1 MLKQNISNP
10 YNFQHLTHTGTHH
23 GKLLRTASEN
33 DMVIEF
39 SAIRAAQAPR
49 KELKGIRAD
58 SLHSKENSPLSQ
70 PPSPTRSRGRMSPS
84 PSSAGM
90 GRGIRTRFPT
100 TMDSKSVVHARSVQS
115 FQRVSSK
122 SFSSLTPPLSPPAR
136 RSSRAATTTSS
147 DYATTTPLSPTKLS
161 FSQTSNTPVSTPL
174 VNRFSAAFG
183 ASLPALDSSTVGN
196 AVTTP
201 DDTAYALGPP
211 THSSSCAP
219 LAGVPEEEDI
229 QQRLRASIGQWP
241 ATANPAMPD
250 TKSSSSS
257 SLSNYRNE
265 RLVACIKSSAS
276 ITRNASDPTLPL
288 SAGEVEEI
296 PNKRQT
302 LRFSKNISLMDYNWE
317 DDVDYCYEH
326 AAEADCAFDWD
337 RASNSE
343 DHVSSSTE
351 TVKTDGTPNSSFE
364 YAHTGSDR
372 SSLVANGSNG
382 TLLHG
387 SLPPSFLRKL
397 QLRQPST
404 GLDTPSPH
412 STLTSPLSDVVTP
425 SDSMLSSQVLTIASR
440 NSQSSAMS
448 NFSPALLIPQEYE
461 SRMSDADSFQEK
473 YCTTDDMKHPQYAI
487 YTPSLLH
494 REDSLCSTESPLS
507 NCNSRESII
516 VTRPSSIDPFHRS
529 TSSIGSLP
537 ELVYSRTTREKFE
550 VAADQLASH
559 LSHMTVGHSS
569 SESSLRN
576 ATEGHSL
583 RRLPSAVSISASI
596 SEEPEEFSMPM
607 PGISTSQTQRDRSN
621 SHPANRLLN
630 MASATVPTPVGR
642 SRSATVGGKSR
653 GSYSLFP
660 TATR

>member
-1 MLKQNISNP
+1 
-10 YNFQHLTHTGTHH
+10 
-23 GKLLRTASEN
+23 
-33 DMVIEF
+33 MVIEF

-70 PPSPTRSRGRMSPS
+70 PPSPTMSRGRMSPS
-84 PSSAGM
+84 PTSAGI
-90 GRGIRTRFPT
+90 GRGIGTRSPT
-100 TMDSKSVVHARSVQS
+100 AIDSKSGVHARSMQS

-122 SFSSLTPPLSPPAR
+122 SFSSLNPPLSPPAR

-147 DYATTTPLSPTKLS
+147 DYATTTSLSPTKLL
-161 FSQTSNTPVSTPL
+161 FSQTSNAPASTPL
-174 VNRFSAAFG
+174 VNRFSAASG
-183 ASLPALDSSTVGN
+183 ASLPTLDSSAVGN

-211 THSSSCAP
+211 THSPSCAP

-229 QQRLRASIGQWP
+229 QQRLPASVSQRP
-241 ATANPAMPD
+241 TTANTAMNTAKP
-250 TKSSSSS
+250 SSSSS
-257 SLSNYRNE
+257 SLSYRNE
-265 RLVACIKSSAS
+265 HVVACIKSHAS
-276 ITRNASDPTLPL
+276 ITRTASDPTLPL

-302 LRFSKNISLMDYNWE
+302 LRFSKNISFMNYNWE
-317 DDVDYCYEH
+317 DDIDYCYEH

-337 RASNSE
+337 RASNSDE
-343 DHVSSSTE
+343 HVSSSTE
-351 TVKTDGTPNSSFE
+351 TGKTDSIPNSSFE
-364 YAHTGSDR
+364 YANTESDGS
-372 SSLVANGSNG
+372 SFVANESNG
-382 TLLHG
+382 ALPHG
-387 SLPPSFLRKL
+387 SLSPSILRQL

-412 STLTSPLSDVVTP
+412 STMTSPLSDVVTP
-425 SDSMLSSQVLTIASR
+425 SDSMLSYQVLTIPAR
-440 NSQSSAMS
+440 NSQSSGMS
-448 NFSPALLIPQEYE
+448 NFSPGLLIPQDYE
-461 SRMSDADSFQEK
+461 SRMSDVDSFQEK
-473 YCTTDDMKHPQYAI
+473 YCTTDMKHPQYAI

-507 NCNSRESII
+507 NCNSRESIV

-537 ELVYSRTTREKFE
+537 ELVHSRTTREKLE

-559 LSHMTVGHSS
+559 LSHMTVGHCS
-569 SESSLRN
+569 SESNLRN
-576 ATEGHSL
+576 VAERHSL

-607 PGISTSQTQRDRSN
+607 PAVPTSQTQRDRSN
-621 SHPANRLLN
+621 SHPASRLLN
-630 MASATVPTPVGR
+630 TASATIPTPVGR

-653 GSYSLFP
+653 VSYSLFP